1 MKPSGLIL
9 HFLISAGGLPPEP
22 CQHVNVLLAPIA
34 VIWIRQDAPR
44 AIRAFLRLKNVGG
57 KLCAPHLRAAG
68 RGSTAELAV
77 VEM

>member
-1 MKPSGLIL
+1 MSMY
-9 HFLISAGGLPPEP
+9 S
-22 CQHVNVLLAPIA
+22 LAPIA

-57 KLCAPHLRAAG
+57 KLCAPHLRATG
-68 RGSTAELAV
+68 RGSTAEFAV